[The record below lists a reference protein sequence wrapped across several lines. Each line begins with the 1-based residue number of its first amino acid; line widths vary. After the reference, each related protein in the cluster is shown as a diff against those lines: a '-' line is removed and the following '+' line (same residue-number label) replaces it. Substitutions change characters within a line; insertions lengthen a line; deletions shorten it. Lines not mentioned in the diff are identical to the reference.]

1 MQTHTTRSRALQLH
15 PAPLA
20 LGIFFSLVTGFVLF
34 DDVRHGAE
42 ITTSHVLSLAAL
54 VAALAS
60 GHWAWPQLRAGAIVP
75 GLMLAVL
82 FLGATSYVVISSGAR
97 NAEVAQAKAAFA
109 VEANAKRAHEL
120 VRMAEAEKMLADAQR
135 SHASECRSG
144 KGKRCDGI
152 AATVAVYAAAVKGH
166 QATLAEIGPERKADA
181 GYAHA
186 GQVLAAL
193 PFVTADAG
201 DIAAR
206 LTLLLPFLVV
216 LISELGTITFMHIGI
231 GHAPVATIAE
241 RKSTGDSSQ
250 TSFPE
255 TIADVDPRWFDIN
268 LPEPPTTPPGPKGGN
283 RSRQALPA
291 NVVPLRSPH
300 PVIAALE
307 RNGGSVASNREL
319 AELMLVTP
327 GESTKRVREVAHL
340 LTCERVGK
348 ELRISLKA
356 STAKRVA

>member
-1 MQTHTTRSRALQLH
+1 MQTPNIHRRPMQLR
-15 PAPLA
+15 PVPLA
-20 LGIFFSLVTGFVLF
+20 LGIFFALVTGFVLF

-75 GLMLAVL
+75 GLMLTVL

-97 NAEVAQAKAAFA
+97 NAEVAQAKAALA
-109 VEANAKRAHEL
+109 VDINAKRAHETAK
-120 VRMAEAEKMLADAQR
+120 MAAAETMLARAQIE
-135 SHASECRSG
+135 HASECRTG
-144 KGKRCDGI
+144 RGKRCDGI

-166 QATLAEIGPERKADA
+166 QATLAELGPERKPD
-181 GYAHA
+181 GGFAHA

-193 PFVTADAG
+193 PFVTADAS
-201 DIAAR
+201 DISAR

-231 GHAPVATIAE
+231 GNAPLATMSA
-241 RKSTGDSSQ
+241 RKSNGDTAQ
-250 TSFPE
+250 TSFPA
-255 TIADVDPRWFDIN
+255 TMSDVDPRWFNGD
-268 LPEPPTTPPGPKGGN
+268 LPEPPKGPTGPGGGK
-283 RSRQALPA
+283 RVRTSLPA
-291 NVVPLRSPH
+291 NVVPIRATH

-307 RNGGSVASNREL
+307 RAGGSVASNRDL
-319 AELMLVTP
+319 AELMGVTP

-348 ELRISLKA
+348 ELRISIKSKA
-356 STAKRVA
+356 VRAA